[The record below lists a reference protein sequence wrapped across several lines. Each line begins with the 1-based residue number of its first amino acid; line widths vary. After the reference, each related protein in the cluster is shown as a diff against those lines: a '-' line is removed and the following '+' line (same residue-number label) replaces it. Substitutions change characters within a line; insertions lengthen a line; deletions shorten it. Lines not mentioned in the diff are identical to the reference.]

1 MNIINKLF
9 EEEFVINFFKVNV
22 LPAYSDALDILNL
35 KIRPYKKHI
44 WQTTYHVVIDYQVL
58 FKLKNGK
65 TRETHIICSA
75 HSSESRDLAFSTL
88 KYLWQRRLGRGI
100 VFPRPLFYSPE
111 FKGFFYRALQGKNLL
126 QYILT
131 KDKDGIADLVEKSG
145 LMFSLL
151 HRINIKKYK
160 PTVNPQNNLI
170 ATVVPGLHY
179 LSQELKNRYNNKWH
193 DKIVPA
199 YLKYIEAEKKYLANK
214 PELSLIHGDAHTEN
228 IIKVSKRKIGLIDFA
243 DFAISDFTRDVGT
256 FLQQLDYKLDYRFAH
271 DLVWQKEMKKL
282 FLANYFKHSQFILT
296 KDIQV
301 RINNYYKWTALRTA
315 VYWLLKEKSE
325 PERAQAILDHLD
337 KMESK
342 KLRAQDV

>member
-1 MNIINKLF
+1 MNIIHKLF
-9 EEEFVINFFKVNV
+9 DEEFVIDYFRKQV
-22 LPAYSDALDILNL
+22 LPCYGDVDDIIKI

-44 WQTTYHVVIDYQVL
+44 WQTTYHVVIDYQVF

-65 TRETHIICSA
+65 TRKTHIICSA
-75 HSSESRDLAFSTL
+75 HSNEARDLAYSTL
-88 KYLWQRRLGRGI
+88 KYLWQRRLGKGV

-126 QYILT
+126 QYILI
-131 KDKDGIADLVEKSG
+131 KDKDSVADLVEKSG

-160 PTVNPQNNLI
+160 PSINPKNNSI
-170 ATVVPGLHY
+170 STVVPGVDH
-179 LSQELKNRYNNKWH
+179 LSKELKNRYNDDWH
-193 DKIVPA
+193 NKIVPS
-199 YLKYIEAEKKYLANK
+199 YLKYIEAEKNFLDNK

-228 IIKVSKRKIGLIDFA
+228 IIKVSRQKIGLIDFA

-256 FLQQLDYKLDYRFAH
+256 FLQQLDYKLDHRFAH
-271 DLVWQKEMKKL
+271 DLSWQKEMKRL
-282 FLANYFKHSQFILT
+282 FLANYFKNSQFILT

-301 RINNYYKWTALRTA
+301 RIDNYYKWTALRTA

-337 KMESK
+337 QMNSK
-342 KLRAQDV
+342 RLRSQDV

>member
-1 MNIINKLF
+1 MNIIYKLF
-9 EEEFVINFFKVNV
+9 DEEFVLNYFKEHVFPN
-22 LPAYSDALDILNL
+22 YSDVEDILSL
-35 KIRPYKKHI
+35 KITPYKKHI

-65 TRETHIICSA
+65 KRETHIICSA
-75 HSSESRDLAFSTL
+75 HSNEARDLAYSTL

-126 QYILT
+126 QYILI
-131 KDKDGIADLVEKSG
+131 KDKDSVADLVEKSG

-160 PTVNPQNNLI
+160 PIVNAKNNLI
-170 ATVVPGLHY
+170 STVIPGVDY
-179 LSQELKNRYNNKWH
+179 LSQELKNRYNDNWH
-193 DKIVPA
+193 DKIVPH
-199 YLKYIEAEKKYLANK
+199 YLKYIKAEENYLLSK

-228 IIKVSKRKIGLIDFA
+228 IIKVSRQKIGLIDFA
-243 DFAISDFTRDVGT
+243 DFAISDFSRDVGT

-271 DLVWQKEMKKL
+271 DVAWQREMKRL
-282 FLANYFKHSQFILT
+282 FLANYFKNSQFLLT
-296 KDIQV
+296 KDIQT
-301 RINNYYKWTALRTA
+301 RIDNYYKWTALRTA

-337 KMESK
+337 NMEAK
-342 KLRAQDV
+342 NLRAQDV